1 MAAPGRDAIQEAFLA
16 AVGAIALSA
25 ERIEQLAESLAERGG
40 IRREEAQAAIE
51 DAITRWREDAVRVG
65 ERAGSGLQGVFREL
79 GLAPRSELEA
89 LELRVAQLEHRMR
102 LLERDE
108 TLELPPG

>member
-1 MAAPGRDAIQEAFLA
+1 MAAPGRDVLQEGFLA
-16 AVGAIALSA
+16 AVGAVALSA

-51 DAITRWREDAVRVG
+51 DAITRWREDAVRMV
-65 ERAGSGLQGVFREL
+65 ERAGTGLQGVFREL
-79 GLAPRSELEA
+79 GLVPRSELEA
-89 LELRVAQLEHRMR
+89 LELRVAQLEHRVQ

-108 TLELPPG
+108 TLALPAD

>member
-1 MAAPGRDAIQEAFLA
+1 MAAPGRDSLQEAILA
-16 AVGAIALSA
+16 AVGAVALSA

-40 IRREEAQAAIE
+40 IRREEAQGAIE
-51 DAITRWREDAVRVG
+51 DAIARWREDAVRMG

-79 GLAPRSELEA
+79 GLAPRSELEE
-89 LELRVAQLEHRMR
+89 LELRVAQLEHRVQ

-108 TLELPPG
+108 ELALPAD

>member
-1 MAAPGRDAIQEAFLA
+1 MAAPGREALQEAFLA
-16 AVGAIALSA
+16 AVGAVALSA

-51 DAITRWREDAVRVG
+51 DAITRWREDATRMG

-79 GLAPRSELEA
+79 GLAPRAELEE
-89 LELRVAQLEHRMR
+89 LELRVAQLEHRVK
-102 LLERDE
+102 LLERDDE
-108 TLELPPG
+108 LSLPPD